1 MMKLIYA
8 PNHMLETPVEK
19 FDFENL
25 NPIAIAEEMIE
36 VMEKHNGIGLA
47 ANQVGLNGQ
56 VFVMKPQISMMQPFA
71 VFDPIIRG
79 LSKEIEEGEE
89 SCLSYPDLVIKVKRP
104 KSVMIEYTNT
114 AREQKQL
121 KLNDMDARIF
131 LHEYDHLH
139 GINFVDR
146 ISKLKLD
153 MAVKKSQKRKK
164 IYGRT

>member
-1 MMKLIYA
+1 MKLIYA
-8 PNHMLETPVEK
+8 PNHMLETPVDK

-25 NPIAIAEEMIE
+25 NPLAIAEQMIE
-36 VMEKHNGIGLA
+36 VMDKHNGVGLA

-79 LSKEIEEGEE
+79 LSKELEEGEE
-89 SCLSYPDLVIKVKRP
+89 SCLSYPDIDIKVKRP

-164 IYGRT
+164 LYGRT

>member
-8 PNHMLETPVEK
+8 PNHMLETPVDK

-25 NPIAIAEEMIE
+25 NPLAIAEQMIE
-36 VMEKHNGIGLA
+36 VMDKHHGVGLA

-56 VFVMKPQISMMQPFA
+56 VFVMKPQIRMMQPFA
-71 VFDPIIRG
+71 GFDPIIRG
-79 LSKEIEEGEE
+79 FSKELEEGEE

-164 IYGRT
+164 LYGRT